1 MNDTDST
8 LTFKEQNASTQ
19 TCIQSNLLC
28 DYFLT
33 KYRMFSGCC
42 CRINRLKMTENGITV
57 EKITNVDVLTSNW
70 ALRWRG
76 MATEGISHHFLVLLG
91 LFL

>member
-1 MNDTDST
+1 
-8 LTFKEQNASTQ
+8 
-19 TCIQSNLLC
+19 
-28 DYFLT
+28 
-33 KYRMFSGCC
+33 
-42 CRINRLKMTENGITV
+42 MTENGITV